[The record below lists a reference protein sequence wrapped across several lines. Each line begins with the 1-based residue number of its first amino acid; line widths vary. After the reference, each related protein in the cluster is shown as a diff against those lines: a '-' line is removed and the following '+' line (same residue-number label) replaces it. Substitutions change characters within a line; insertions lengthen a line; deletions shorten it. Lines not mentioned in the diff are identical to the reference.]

1 MSERTKTEFPDR
13 KILVIDDEQRLAQS
27 LAALLKGTGYNV
39 RAATGGPEGL
49 ELIRNDSYDLVITDL
64 RMAGVDG
71 FDIMQFISKN
81 CPSTALIVI
90 TGHASTRSAI
100 EALHQRAADYLTKPF
115 DFDVL
120 RNSIERVFA
129 QQETERLRRDMV
141 NMLTH
146 DIKVPLTNI
155 LGFAKLLVQPD
166 GTVHRNGAQFA
177 GIISMNCQK
186 LILML
191 DNYLTN
197 ARLEEG
203 RLELSPTVVRPAEI
217 VRESIDLLA
226 HDFEKKGIVVE
237 VDLPDPPIEVMAD
250 ETLLGR
256 AISNLL
262 GNAAKYTPPGEM
274 VRVELRQCDPELV
287 IVVANTGT
295 ALDADEVTG
304 IFERYRRARSS
315 AGTDGTGLGLHIV
328 RSIAEAHGGR
338 AWCESAGNEVRFHI
352 ALPATPPHAAES

>member
-1 MSERTKTEFPDR
+1 MAERAQTSFPDR

-27 LAALLKGTGYNV
+27 LAALLKGAGYDV

-49 ELIRNDSYDLVITDL
+49 ELIRAETFDLVITDL

-100 EALHQRAADYLTKPF
+100 EALHQRAADYITKPF
-115 DFDVL
+115 DFDIL

-129 QQETERLRRDMV
+129 QQETDRLRKDMV

-155 LGFAKLLVQPD
+155 LGFAKLLVQSD
-166 GTVHRNGAQFA
+166 GSVHRNGAQFA

-203 RLELSPTVVRPAEI
+203 RLELSPVRLQPTEI
-217 VRESIDLLA
+217 VQESIDLLA
-226 HDFEKKGIVVE
+226 HDFDKKGIAVLVSIPE
-237 VDLPDPPIEVMAD
+237 AMEFDAD

-262 GNAAKYTPPGEM
+262 GNAAKYTPPGEE
-274 VRVELRQCDPELV
+274 VRVEIRVESPEVV
-287 IVVANTGT
+287 IMVVNTGT
-295 ALDADEVTG
+295 TLDQNEVKD
-304 IFERYRRARSS
+304 IFQRYRRARTS
-315 AGTDGTGLGLHIV
+315 AGTEGTGLGLHIV

-338 AWCESAGNEVRFHI
+338 AWCESSDNEVRFHI
-352 ALPATPPHAAES
+352 ALPLG